1 MTTKDLHIGHME
13 GEDALPHLS
22 VRHPQLEAA
31 ETPFLLIDAE
41 RTERNILAM
50 AQAAARNG
58 VQLRP
63 HLKTHKMPRIAQ
75 MQLQHGASGIT
86 AAKVSEAEVMVESGI
101 RDIFIA
107 YPLVAPSKIRRAI
120 ALTSRARIII
130 GVDSIA
136 GARMLEQIAQES
148 GAVLE
153 VRLEIDTGLNRSGAR
168 AADIMPVTRFI
179 AQCPHLQL
187 GGIFTFRGALLNGQG
202 TLDVQSAGRDEGL
215 TMVRI
220 ADMLREAGHD
230 IRDVSV
236 GSTPTGVY
244 AAAVPGVTEIRPGTY
259 VFQDRMQV
267 EFGGCSL
274 QDCAAC
280 VAVTVVS
287 CPQDDIII
295 VDGGSKAFATDVQP
309 NTPPLHLQGFGH
321 IMEAPEALLE
331 RLSEEHGT
339 IRIAAGHSFKVGD
352 RLHIVPNHV
361 CSTLN
366 LYNKAWLVQS
376 DSAAHVPIEA
386 RGHSW

>member
-1 MTTKDLHIGHME
+1 MTKELQIGQME
-13 GEDALPHLS
+13 NVAALSNLS
-22 VRHPQLEAA
+22 VQHPQLAIA
-31 ETPFLLIDAE
+31 ETPFLLIDLE
-41 RTERNILAM
+41 RTERNISAM
-50 AQAAARNG
+50 AQAAAQNG

-75 MQLQHGASGIT
+75 MQLHHGASGIT
-86 AAKVSEAEVMVESGI
+86 AAKVSEAEIMVEHGI
-101 RDIFIA
+101 LDIFIA
-107 YPLVAPSKIRRAI
+107 YPLVTPSKVRRAI
-120 ALTSRARIII
+120 ALTSRARIIV

-136 GARMLEQIAQES
+136 GAGILEEIAQECDV
-148 GAVLE
+148 VLE
-153 VRLEIDTGLNRSGAR
+153 VRLEIDTGLKRSGAR
-168 AADIMPVTRFI
+168 AADIMPIAQFI
-179 AQCPHLQL
+179 AHCPHLQL
-187 GGIFTFRGALLNGQG
+187 GGIFTFRGALLNGEG

-236 GSTPTGVY
+236 GSTPTGTY

-267 EFGGCSL
+267 EFGGCML
-274 QDCAAC
+274 DDCAGC

-295 VDGGSKAFATDVQP
+295 IDGGSKAFATDVQP
-309 NTPPLHLQGFGH
+309 NTPPLLLQGFGH
-321 IMEAPEALLE
+321 IMEAPEAVLE

-339 IRIAAGHSFKVGD
+339 IRITAGHSFKVGD
-352 RLHIVPNHV
+352 RLHIIPNHI

-376 DSAAHVPIEA
+376 DCAVHVPIEA